1 MMMKPMLC
9 VALLLPLVVSCA
21 ATHSG
26 ADQGTWF
33 KGNTHTHTLW
43 SDGDGAPEIS
53 VAWYKEHGYQF
64 LVLSD
69 HNIFQDSE
77 FWFPVAD
84 DGKGRLK
91 PDELDQII
99 AQFGA
104 DAVQLREVDGK
115 REMRLLTLDEL
126 ADRFEESGRFLLV
139 PGEEVTA
146 SFEGHPVHINA
157 INIAEAIPVLKRD
170 SVVELLNATLE
181 AISAHGEEHDRSVL
195 AHLNHPNFGWGLTW
209 QEVASMRAD
218 RFFEVYNGHQGVRNH
233 GDATHPSTDE
243 MWDRALTLRLT
254 ELKLP
259 LLFAVATDDAHHY
272 YGNPTAQT
280 GRGWI
285 MVQAETLEENALVD
299 AMKRGDFYASSGV
312 TLRDVKRGE
321 KEYRVEIDTASN
333 AQGADKTAPQF
344 TTRFI
349 GTRIIDGALSDV
361 GEVLLETTNNP
372 ALYTYSGDELYVR
385 AVVTSSKDHP
395 NPYAKGD
402 KEKAWTQPV
411 QVTPKQ

>member
-21 ATHSG
+21 ASNSG
-26 ADQGTWF
+26 ADQNTWF

-77 FWFPVAD
+77 RWFPIAD

-91 PDELDQII
+91 PDELEQII
-99 AQFGA
+99 NQFGA

-126 ADRFEESGRFLLV
+126 SNRFEESGRFLLV

-146 SFEGHPVHINA
+146 SFDGLPVHINA

-170 SVVELLNATLE
+170 SVVELLNDTLE
-181 AISAHGEEHDRSVL
+181 AIAAHGEEHDRSVL

-254 ELKLP
+254 ELELP

-272 YGNPTAQT
+272 HGNPTAQT

-285 MVQAETLEENALVD
+285 MVQAEILEENSLVD

-321 KEYRVEIDTASN
+321 NEYRVEINTASN
-333 AQGADKTAPQF
+333 APGADHTVPQF

-349 GTRIIDGALSDV
+349 GTRVINGALSDV
-361 GEVLLETTNNP
+361 GEVLFETTNNP

-402 KEKAWTQPV
+402 KEQAWTQPI
-411 QVTPKQ
+411 QVTYKQ